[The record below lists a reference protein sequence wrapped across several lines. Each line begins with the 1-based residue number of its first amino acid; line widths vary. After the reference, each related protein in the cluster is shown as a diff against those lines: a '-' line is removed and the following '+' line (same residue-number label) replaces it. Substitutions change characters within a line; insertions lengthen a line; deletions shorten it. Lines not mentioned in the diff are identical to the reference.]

1 MKGTPATS
9 KLSFQAMDASGQKC
23 LKLRSVPADATVGEV
38 LEGLLGQMSLPR
50 NSPAGEPVCYQ
61 VRSDRLGR
69 HLHPSELVADTIQ
82 ENDKVSVLPDVSA
95 GIPTC

>member
-1 MKGTPATS
+1 MKSTPATS
-9 KLSFQAMDASGQKC
+9 KLSFRAMDATGQKC
-23 LKLRSVPADATVGEV
+23 LNLRSVPANATVGEV

-82 ENDKVSVLPDVSA
+82 EDDKVSVLPDMSA
-95 GIPTC
+95 GFEPC